1 MRPPRLRYN
10 PQTREYTLLYADAI
24 KAKVFTILSEAVKAL
39 LLARANWEAKSL

>member
-24 KAKVFTILSEAVKAL
+24 KAKVFTILAEAVKAL